1 MAAAQITPTRHALA
15 IAFAVVSSWNAWG
28 GADRLEI
35 VGDDAL
41 NVLAMAADQLDFAHI
56 EGVIASPLKYYARAI
71 LHDENPEDL
80 TYCEMIES
88 LEISIKLL
96 TGGAL

>member
-1 MAAAQITPTRHALA
+1 MSVEQITPTRHALA
-15 IAFAVVSSWNAWG
+15 IAFSIVGAWERWG
-28 GADRLEI
+28 GDDRYEI
-35 VGDDAL
+35 VGADAL
-41 NVLAMAADQLDFAHI
+41 NVLALAADALDFGSI

-88 LEISIKLL
+88 LDVSIKVL